1 MAAGYSSAAVTMG
14 HLALK
19 RTIRHAE
26 ANDLVSR
33 NVATLADTPQGPG
46 RPAIEVA
53 DPRAGRGGHHR
64 RQDPAGDGTAAGL
77 KNSHRPAAQR
87 GRGRG
92 DGWTRGSCGLRS

>member
-1 MAAGYSSAAVTMG
+1 MG

-53 DPRAGRGGHHR
+53 DMPRAVSRRRDQVQRIHGSKVRGGFPR
-64 RQDPAGDGTAAGL
+64 VSSL
-77 KNSHRPAAQR
+77 IPAA
-87 GRGRG
+87 
-92 DGWTRGSCGLRS
+92 SMFLAPLIK